1 MRPLAVALT
10 ALSILVLTA
19 CGDSGSGAAS
29 SGLVPEDAAV
39 YGTVTLD
46 PEGDQE
52 TAVRGIAERFPDGDK
67 LEEQIEKGLSEAFR
81 ESGLNYAED
90 VKPWL
95 GDEAAFFVSRIR
107 EEEAD
112 AALIVETTDE
122 DATREAFQKVG
133 AGKAKERSH
142 KGTDYLLKD
151 EAAYG
156 VVDGR
161 AVVGT
166 EAGFKLA
173 VDTGDGGASIEG
185 SDRVEEAL
193 DRLPDEPLASVY
205 IDGRK
210 LLSSL
215 GPEGALFAPFVGALK
230 EPYVV
235 GVSAESDAVIV
246 DSTVPAALAG
256 LAAPL
261 LLGTGTGAVQDLP
274 ADSFF
279 AAGQPE
285 VGESIGQLVRLFA
298 SAAGGQQQI
307 EAQVRQATGLDL
319 NDDILAWMGDLG
331 AFAGG
336 TSLEQ
341 LRAGAVIETKD
352 PDTSR
357 RTLAVLGR
365 LARKEVDQSTR
376 VVPLSLPGGGDG
388 FTLESPEVPQPV
400 HVAQR
405 GERVAIALGD
415 ESAEALLEP
424 SDTLGDD
431 PGFTEASGRLGEGF
445 EASNYLV
452 FAPILE
458 LAENEGAAQDEEYQK
473 AKPYLEPFARLVAG
487 TRKDGDVVLSRTRVE
502 FR

>member
-1 MRPLAVALT
+1 MRTLALALT
-10 ALSILVLTA
+10 ALSILVLSA
-19 CGDSGSGAAS
+19 CGDSGSGGAA
-29 SGLVPEDAAV
+29 SGLVPEGAAV

-46 PEGDQE
+46 PQGEQE
-52 TAVRGIAERFPDGDK
+52 SAVRDIAGRFPDGDQ
-67 LEEQIEKGLSEAFR
+67 LDEQIEKGLTETFR
-81 ESGLNYAED
+81 EDGLNYAED

-95 GDEAAFFVSRIR
+95 GDEAAFFVSRVR
-107 EEEAD
+107 ENDAD
-112 AALIVETTDE
+112 AAVIVETTDE
-122 DATREAFQKVG
+122 DATREAFQKSG

-142 KGTDYLLKD
+142 KGTDYLLED
-151 EAAYG
+151 ETAYG

-161 AVVGT
+161 AVLGT
-166 EAGFKLA
+166 EAGFKAA
-173 VDTGDGGASIEG
+173 VDTGDSGASIE
-185 SDRVEEAL
+185 DAERVEEAL
-193 DRLPDEPLASVY
+193 DRLPDEALASVY
-205 IDGRK
+205 FDGRK

-215 GPEGALFAPFVGALK
+215 GPEGALFAPFVSAFN

-235 GVSAESDAVIV
+235 GVSAESDAVVV

-261 LLGTGTGAVQDLP
+261 FLGTGTGAVKDLP

-285 VGESIGQLVRLFA
+285 VGKSIGQLVRLFA
-298 SAAGGQQQI
+298 SAAGGQQQV

-331 AFAGG
+331 AFASG
-336 TSLEQ
+336 TSLEE

-352 PDTSR
+352 PGASR
-357 RTLAVLGR
+357 RALEVLGR
-365 LARKEVDQSTR
+365 LARREVDPGTTVSA
-376 VVPLSLPGGGDG
+376 LSLPGGGDG

-424 SDTLGDD
+424 TDTLGED
-431 PGFTEASGRLGEGF
+431 PGFTDASGRLGEGF

-452 FAPILE
+452 FVPILE
-458 LAENEGAAQDEEYQK
+458 LAENEGAAQDEGYQE
-473 AKPYLEPFARLVAG
+473 AKPYLEPLARLVAG
-487 TRKDGDVVLSRTRVE
+487 TRKDGDVALSRTRVE